1 LKNPSWN
8 GEVLKEVYP
17 WGTVKTP
24 TRRVNIETAKELNQE
39 EINEIFLR
47 TELYLREFDYLEI
60 YEEL

>member
-1 LKNPSWN
+1 
-8 GEVLKEVYP
+8 
-17 WGTVKTP
+17 VKTP

-47 TELYLREFDYLEI
+47 SELYLRGFDYLEI